1 MTDHLLVQPLRLK
14 HHGRILEIPEAADG
28 IARISFSDLC
38 GKPYDAN
45 DYLQLSKSI
54 HTLFLTR
61 IPKMDMSERNEAR
74 RFITLLDA
82 LYESRTKLIISADV
96 NMDQLFPIYSENP
109 NDEEVFAFRRTLSRL
124 KEIQSEGVHSYSVLS
139 GFLFVSGSVLT
150 SARN

>member
-1 MTDHLLVQPLRLK
+1 MTDHLLVQPLRLQ
-14 HHGRILEIPEAADG
+14 HHGRTLEILEAADG

-45 DYLQLSKSI
+45 DYLELSKNV

-61 IPKMDMSERNEAR
+61 IPKMDMNERNEAR

-82 LYESRTKLIISADV
+82 LYESKTKLIISANV
-96 NMDQLFPIYSENP
+96 SMEELFPVNSENP

-124 KEIQSEGVHSYSVLS
+124 KEMQSEA
-139 GFLFVSGSVLT
+139 VSIFS
-150 SARN
+150 